1 MEAPQSQ
8 LTERLR
14 ELARNLWWTWQ
25 PEVIDLFR
33 SLNPALWSSTRHNPI
48 EFLQQIDPEELH
60 AKADAMALD
69 SRVDYA
75 FRRLKDYLANR
86 KSWGAIYAASL
97 RSSPVAYFSAEFGL
111 HESLPIY
118 SGGLGVLAGD
128 HLKSASDLGIPL
140 VAMGLLYS
148 EGYFRQSLD
157 MDGWQKES
165 YPHNNT
171 DLLPIE
177 PALDPEGKP
186 IQIAIPS
193 RNGTLHAKLWT
204 VDVGRT
210 KLFLLDSRVPENSEW
225 DQSLTARLYGGDARV
240 RIRQELLLGV
250 GGVMALRAL
259 GIRPSVIHLNEGH
272 SAFALLEEIHGEM
285 DHQGQSFWDAAREVS
300 ARTVF
305 TTHTPV
311 AAGHDRFWAELVEE
325 NLGIIREHLGLSYE
339 DFLGLGRVH
348 PHDQGEPFCMTV
360 LALKLAR
367 RANGVSAI
375 HGEVSRQMW
384 HPLYQNKRLEEVP
397 IGHITNG
404 VHAGTWIAPQ
414 MQRMY
419 DLHLPADWRARIRH
433 PEVWTSIDTISDNE
447 FWETHQ
453 ILKASM
459 ISYAR
464 KRLVSQA
471 KARDESD
478 TVLEKLGKRLDLDV
492 LTIGFARRFATYKRA
507 GLILSEADRL
517 IEMVQATGK
526 KIQLVFA
533 GKAHPE
539 DKFGKELIQSIVKK
553 TRQADFEDWVVFL
566 EDYDM
571 NVARHLVQGVDVWL
585 NNPRRPQEASGT
597 SGEKA
602 LLNGVLNFSVLDG
615 WWAEAYNGI
624 NGFSIGQ
631 GQTNVDV
638 QIQDRRDHEDLI
650 KTLITEIIPLY
661 YDRDADGLPRQWIAR
676 QKAALRSLGWRFNA
690 DRMVMD
696 YAERCY
702 LPAAMG
708 ISCHIP
714 V

>member
-1 MEAPQSQ
+1 MAQSQ
-8 LTERLR
+8 LVARLR
-14 ELARNLWWTWQ
+14 ELARNLWWVWQ

-33 SLNPALWSSTRHNPI
+33 SLDPELWTRTGHNPTV
-48 EFLQQIDPEELH
+48 FLKEIDEH
-60 AKADAMALD
+60 ALQRQAEKMALD

-75 FRRLKDYLANR
+75 FRRLKEYLENR

-97 RSSPVAYFSAEFGL
+97 RSRPVAYFSAEFGL

-140 VAMGLLYS
+140 VAVGLLYS
-148 EGYFRQSLD
+148 EGYFRQALD
-157 MDGWQKES
+157 AEGWQKEN
-165 YPHNNT
+165 YPYNNPE
-171 DLLPIE
+171 LLPIE
-177 PALDPEGKP
+177 PALDPDGEP
-186 IQIAIPS
+186 ISVAIPS
-193 RNGTLHAKLWT
+193 RNGTLHARVWT

-225 DQSLTARLYGGDARV
+225 DQTLTARLYGGDARV

-250 GGVMALRAL
+250 GGVMALKAA
-259 GIRPSVIHLNEGH
+259 GIRPAVIHLNEGH
-272 SAFALLEEIHGEM
+272 SSFALLAEIRDEM
-285 DHQGQSFWDAAREVS
+285 AEQGQSFWEAAREVS
-300 ARTVF
+300 ARAVF

-325 NLGIIREHLGLSYE
+325 NLGLIREQVGLSYD
-339 DFLGLGRVH
+339 DFMGLGRVH
-348 PHDQGEPFCMTV
+348 PHDHGEPFCMTV
-360 LALKLAR
+360 LALKLTR

-384 HPLYQNKRLEEVP
+384 HPLYHNRRLEEVP

-414 MQRMY
+414 MQRMF
-419 DLHLPADWRARIRH
+419 DLHLPTDWRARIRH
-433 PEVWTSIDTISDNE
+433 PEVWTAVDTISDSE

-453 ILKASM
+453 ILKAGM
-459 ISYAR
+459 ISYVRHRLALQASAR
-464 KRLVSQA
+464 GEAAESL
-471 KARDESD
+471 ARFSR
-478 TVLEKLGKRLDLDV
+478 RLDIDT

-507 GLILSEADRL
+507 GLILSEAENL
-517 IEMVQATGK
+517 INMVKSSGK
-526 KIQLVFA
+526 KLQLVFA

-539 DKFGKELIQSIVKK
+539 DKFGKELIQSIVRK
-553 TRQADFEDWVVFL
+553 TKLAEFEDWVVFV

-571 NVARHLVQGVDVWL
+571 SVARHLVQGVDVWL

-624 NGFSIGQ
+624 NGFAIGH
-631 GQTNVDV
+631 GQTHVDPAV
-638 QIQDRRDHEDLI
+638 QDRRDYADLM
-650 KTLITEIIPLY
+650 KTLGSEVIPLY
-661 YDRDADGLPRQWIAR
+661 YNRDADGLPRQWIAR

-696 YAERCY
+696 YTEKCY
-702 LPAAMG
+702 LPAALG